1 MFTFVEACW
10 CFIFCYICVSQWWI
24 LCVYELIMYLSFM
37 ELMKFWKF
45 LCLIFLGGLC
55 RTDERIGSNGF
66 HYLGFWRA
74 IPRAISVMIHLCSC
88 LLVLHNLLIDF
99 RHMKV
104 FRMFRLFLYLHVCSC
119 LLYCI
124 YNVCLKF
131 IISSDFLVIIVNV
144 FFDFWI

>member
-1 MFTFVEACW
+1 MGYVVLMNGSDLMGQITG
-10 CFIFCYICVSQWWI
+10 
-24 LCVYELIMYLSFM
+24 LSAV
-37 ELMKFWKF
+37 L
-45 LCLIFLGGLC
+45 
-55 RTDERIGSNGF
+55 
-66 HYLGFWRA
+66 
-74 IPRAISVMIHLCSC
+74 PRAISVMIHLCSC

-131 IISSDFLVIIVNV
+131 IISSDFLVIIVSV
-144 FFDFWI
+144 FFDFCI